1 MTISINVEKVFDKIQ
16 HPIRNI
22 KKQKQKHPSKLGI
35 EGNILNLM

>member
-22 KKQKQKHPSKLGI
+22 KKTKTKTPQQIGNRREHP
-35 EGNILNLM
+35 